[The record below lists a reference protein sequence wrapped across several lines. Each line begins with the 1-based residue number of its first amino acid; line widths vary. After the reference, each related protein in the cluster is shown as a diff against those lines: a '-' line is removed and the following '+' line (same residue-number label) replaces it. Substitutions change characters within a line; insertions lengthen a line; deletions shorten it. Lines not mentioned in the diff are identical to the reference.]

1 MNRNLKLVEQLM
13 LIGRPGVSDVP
24 SIEYKMR
31 CIQAADHIVALED
44 AIEEIEATDPGIG
57 GTGISWREI
66 IQNAL
71 ERWRA
76 LVENGGCHVIAG
88 GQSVE
93 VTEGEAAVV
102 VGVLEELLRT
112 EV

>member
-1 MNRNLKLVEQLM
+1 MSTIKRK
-13 LIGRPGVSDVP
+13 
-24 SIEYKMR
+24 IEG
-31 CIQAADHIVALED
+31 
-44 AIEEIEATDPGIG
+44 TDPVIG
-57 GTGISWREI
+57 GTSWREV
-66 IQNAL
+66 IQTAL
-71 ERWRA
+71 EKWRG

-112 EV
+112 ET